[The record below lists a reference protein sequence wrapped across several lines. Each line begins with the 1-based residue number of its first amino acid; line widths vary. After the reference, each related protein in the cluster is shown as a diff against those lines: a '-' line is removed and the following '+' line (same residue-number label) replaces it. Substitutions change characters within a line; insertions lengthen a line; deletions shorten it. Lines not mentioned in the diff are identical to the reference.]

1 MKMNWAPLLKQPP
14 PPSLSNKNML
24 DYLDPCTLRLFNL
37 IN

>member
-1 MKMNWAPLLKQPP
+1 MKMNWAPLLKHPP
-14 PPSLSNKNML
+14 PPLSNKNML